1 MSALTSLLSELFAAD
16 DVYQIARYCQAAA
29 CAFTLYDW
37 CLSLPREARV
47 FWKVPPTLAACL
59 YHAVRWSIALN
70 SISVVVAFSSYSVKH
85 CVTELVTHRSSCDAI
100 AKLSLVTTLV
110 QGLSW
115 ASFSALRAHA
125 LSQHRV
131 ISILVFV
138 LYLAPVGNAI
148 AESAS
153 NSGFVTYSQ
162 LGCLPQGGVGA
173 SGGLTRWIL
182 VIAVTR
188 MCLVVADIVLIVI
201 TWRATGTRGCR
212 AVLTRRYGGV
222 SSAIFRDG
230 DALMLLNLIEMC
242 IAIYSESQIMIVIHR
257 STLLG
262 VCLFA
267 SVFTS
272 PIASVLIS
280 HFLLDLQEASR
291 RAVKLGSE
299 DPLYS
304 DRSLSTSSLR
314 FTSMGMIA
322 HPEFAELSTVVSA
335 DGTLAGQE
343 CCVEENGV

>member
-70 SISVVVAFSSYSVKH
+70 SISVVVAFSSYSVKVSDTGIPH
-85 CVTELVTHRSSCDAI
+85 SCDAI

-162 LGCLPQGGVGA
+162 LGCLPQGGIGA
-173 SGGLTRWIL
+173 SG

-242 IAIYSESQIMIVIHR
+242 IAIYSESQIMIVIHH

-304 DRSLSTSSLR
+304 DRSLSTSALR
-314 FTSMGMIA
+314 FSSLGMIA
-322 HPEFAELSTVVSA
+322 HPEFAELTTVVCA

-343 CCVEENGV
+343 CGVGENGV